1 MRNGLD
7 DLHITV
13 QTVDEH
19 FDKSWGKLRR
29 SSEDQQQSVKPV
41 NIQKGYL
48 ANNISVFPGQKE
60 NNGILLTKTKGFKFK

>member
-19 FDKSWGKLRR
+19 FDKSWGKPRR
-29 SSEDQQQSVKPV
+29 SSEDQQQSG
-41 NIQKGYL
+41 QKGYL